1 MMELHVDR
9 IQAPREDL
17 WLLRRGRETGARVE
31 FLRKRKVLK
40 IVPETLTPKTRARK
54 ETKGL

>member
-1 MMELHVDR
+1 MLTASKLR
-9 IQAPREDL
+9 AKIYG
-17 WLLRRGRETGARVE
+17 LLRRGRETGARVE